1 MPARKSE
8 YNYVRKTFHYD
19 GLKYEVCGRTEEEAI
34 EKKLEKLRQLKE
46 GRLDSSITVKR
57 WANLWYETYVEP
69 RDITEKSKSMYRGYL
84 DRIIIPELG
93 SIKLSKVSDIRLQQ
107 LLNSRAGGSSSDV
120 GKLRLVLRALFRQAS
135 QSRIIPFDPA
145 AGLKLPKVTTGA
157 HRSLTD
163 EERRALI
170 AVANYPAFD
179 GNPNRS
185 GCWLMLMLR
194 CGLRPGETAALR
206 KRCVDLK
213 RKVITVVE
221 AKESGSSDVK
231 DPKTAA
237 GMRTVPIPDDLLPW
251 LEKQMVVND
260 SPLLFTQKDGC
271 SMLSESSM
279 RRRWETVKK
288 YMDLE
293 LGAKW
298 KKIKP
303 PGQRRHSLLI
313 TESVIA
319 DDLDLYDLRHTYC
332 TDLQK
337 AGVPLNIAKVL
348 MGHKDIA
355 VTANIY
361 THADDASIEAA
372 RILING
378 GEKAPGGNPG
388 GKSETRSR
396 SSASAQAVPALRTFV
411 S

>member
-1 MPARKSE
+1 MPAKKSE

-34 EKKLEKLRQLKE
+34 EKKLEKLRQLKA

-57 WANLWYETYVEP
+57 WANLWYDTYVQP
-69 RDITEKSKSMYRGYL
+69 RDITAKSKSMYRGYL
-84 DRIIIPELG
+84 DRAIIPELG
-93 SIKLSKVSDIRLQQ
+93 ALKLSKVTDIRLQQ

-120 GKLRLVLRALFRQAS
+120 GKLRLVLRALFKQAA

-145 AGLKLPKVTTGA
+145 VGLKLPRTTVGS
-157 HRSLTD
+157 HRSLTA

-170 AVANYPAFD
+170 AVANYPTFD
-179 GNPNRS
+179 GKSNRS

-206 KRCVDLK
+206 KCSVDLK
-213 RKVITVVE
+213 KKVISVVE
-221 AKESGSSDVK
+221 AKESGSTDVK
-231 DPKTAA
+231 NPKTAA
-237 GMRTVPIPDDLLPW
+237 GIRTVPIPEDLMPW
-251 LEKQMVVND
+251 IEKQMAVND
-260 SPLLFTQKDGC
+260 SPLLFTQKDGA
-271 SMLSESSM
+271 SMLSETSM

-293 LGAKW
+293 LGAKFE
-298 KKIKP
+298 KIKL
-303 PGQRRHSLLI
+303 PGQRRHSLVI

-319 DDLDLYDLRHTYC
+319 EDLDLYDLRHTYC

-361 THADDASIEAA
+361 THADDESIEAA
-372 RILING
+372 RALING
-378 GEKAPGGNPG
+378 SDKSPG
-388 GKSETRSR
+388 GKGGGKRKSVPR
-396 SSASAQAVPALRTFV
+396 SSASNQAKTGLRPFV

>member
-19 GLKYEVCGRTEEEAI
+19 GIKYEVCGKTEEDAI

-57 WANLWYETYVEP
+57 WANLWYTTYVEP
-69 RDITEKSKSMYRGYL
+69 RDITAKSKSMYRGYL
-84 DRIIIPELG
+84 DRVIIPELG
-93 SIKLSKVSDIRLQQ
+93 TMKLSKVTDIRLQQ
-107 LLNSRAGGSSSDV
+107 LLNARAGRSSSDV
-120 GKLRLVLRALFRQAS
+120 GKLRLVLRALFKQAA

-145 AGLKLPKVTTGA
+145 VGLKLPRTTVGS
-157 HRSLTD
+157 HRSLTA

-170 AVANYPAFD
+170 AVANYPTFD
-179 GNPNRS
+179 GKPNRS

-206 KRCVDLK
+206 KRSVALK
-213 RKVITVVE
+213 RKGIYVSE
-221 AKESGSSDVK
+221 AKESGSADVK

-237 GMRTVPIPDDLLPW
+237 GIRTVPIPDDLLPW
-251 LEKQMVVND
+251 LEKQIAAND
-260 SPLLFTQKDGC
+260 SSLLFTQKDGV
-271 SMLSESSM
+271 SILSETSL

-303 PGQRRHSLLI
+303 PGQRRHSLVI

-319 DDLDLYDLRHTYC
+319 EDLDLYDLRHTYC

-361 THADDASIEAA
+361 THADEESIEVA
-372 RILING
+372 RTLING
-378 GEKAPGGNPG
+378 TVKAAG
-388 GKSETRSR
+388 GKSGGKRKTRSR
-396 SSASAQAVPALRTFV
+396 TPAPAQVSAVL
-411 S
+411 

>member
-1 MPARKSE
+1 MPAKKSE
-8 YNYVRKTFHYD
+8 YNYVRKTFHYN

-57 WANLWYETYVEP
+57 WANLWYETYIES
-69 RDITEKSKSMYRGYL
+69 RDITAKSKGMYRGYL
-84 DRIIIPELG
+84 DRTIIPELG
-93 SIKLSKVSDIRLQQ
+93 AMKLSKVTDIRLQQ

-120 GKLRLVLRALFRQAS
+120 GKLRLVLRALFKQAA

-145 AGLKLPKVTTGA
+145 AGLKLPRVTTGS
-157 HRSLTD
+157 HRSLTN

-170 AVANYPAFD
+170 AVANYPSFD
-179 GNPNRS
+179 GKPNRA

-213 RKVITVVE
+213 RKVITVVG
-221 AKESGSSDVK
+221 AKESGDSNVK

-237 GMRTVPIPDDLLPW
+237 GTRTVPIPDDLIPW
-251 LEKQMVVND
+251 LEKQMAVND
-260 SPLLFTQKDGC
+260 SSLLFTQKDGA
-271 SMLSESSM
+271 SMLSETSM

-293 LGAKW
+293 LGAKFE
-298 KKIKP
+298 KIKP
-303 PGQRRHSLLI
+303 PGQRRHSLVI

-319 DDLDLYDLRHTYC
+319 EDLDLYDLRHTYC

-361 THADDASIEAA
+361 THADDESIEAA
-372 RILING
+372 RALING
-378 GEKAPGGNPG
+378 AEKEAGGKRGGNR
-388 GKSETRSR
+388 KSRSR
-396 SSASAQAVPALRTFV
+396 SSAPSQASTAF
-411 S
+411 

>member
-1 MPARKSE
+1 MPAKKSE
-8 YNYVRKTFHYD
+8 YKYVRKTFHYD
-19 GLKYEVCGRTEEEAI
+19 GIKYEVCGKNEEDAI

-57 WANLWYETYVEP
+57 WANLWYTTYVEP
-69 RDITEKSKSMYRGYL
+69 RDITAKSKSMYRGYL
-84 DRIIIPELG
+84 DRVIIPELG
-93 SIKLSKVSDIRLQQ
+93 TMKLSKVTDIRLQQ
-107 LLNSRAGGSSSDV
+107 LLNARAGRSSSDV
-120 GKLRLVLRALFRQAS
+120 GKLRLVLRALFKQAA

-145 AGLKLPKVTTGA
+145 VGLKLPRTTVGS
-157 HRSLTD
+157 HRSLTA

-170 AVANYPAFD
+170 AVANYPTFD
-179 GNPNRS
+179 GKPNRS

-206 KRCVDLK
+206 KRSVDLK
-213 RKVITVVE
+213 RKVIYVSE
-221 AKESGSSDVK
+221 AKESGSADVK

-237 GMRTVPIPDDLLPW
+237 GIRTVPIPDDLLPW
-251 LEKQMVVND
+251 LEKQMAAND
-260 SPLLFTQKDGC
+260 SSLLFTQKDGV
-271 SMLSESSM
+271 SILSETSM

-303 PGQRRHSLLI
+303 PGQRRHSLVI

-319 DDLDLYDLRHTYC
+319 EDLDLYDLRHTYC

-361 THADDASIEAA
+361 THADEESIEVA
-372 RILING
+372 RTLING
-378 GEKAPGGNPG
+378 TVKAAG
-388 GKSETRSR
+388 GKGGGKRKTRSR
-396 SSASAQAVPALRTFV
+396 TPAPAQVSAVL
-411 S
+411 

>member
-1 MPARKSE
+1 MSAKKSE

-19 GLKYEVCGRTEEEAI
+19 GLKYEVCGRTDEEAI

-57 WANLWYETYVEP
+57 WANLWYETYIEP
-69 RDITEKSKSMYRGYL
+69 RDIIAKSKSMYRGYL
-84 DRIIIPELG
+84 DRTIIPELG
-93 SIKLSKVSDIRLQQ
+93 AMKLSKVTDIRLQQ

-120 GKLRLVLRALFRQAS
+120 GKLRLVLRALFRQAA

-145 AGLKLPKVTTGA
+145 VGLKLPRTTVGS
-157 HRSLTD
+157 HRSLTA

-170 AVANYPAFD
+170 AVANYPTFD
-179 GNPNRS
+179 GKPNRS

-206 KRCVDLK
+206 KRSVDLK

-221 AKESGSSDVK
+221 AKESGSADVK

-237 GMRTVPIPDDLLPW
+237 GNRTVPIPDDLIPW
-251 LEKQMVVND
+251 LEKQMAVND
-260 SPLLFTQKDGC
+260 SPLLFTQKDGV
-271 SMLSESSM
+271 SMLSETSM

-319 DDLDLYDLRHTYC
+319 EDLDLYDLRHTYC

-361 THADDASIEAA
+361 THADDESIEAA
-372 RILING
+372 RALING
-378 GEKAPGGNPG
+378 TAKTAG
-388 GKSETRSR
+388 GKGGGKRKKPSR
-396 SSASAQAVPALRTFV
+396 SSASNQVKTGLQPFV

>member
-1 MPARKSE
+1 MPAKKSE

-19 GLKYEVCGRTEEEAI
+19 GIKYEVCGKTEEDAI
-34 EKKLEKLRQLKE
+34 EKKLEKLRQLEE

-57 WANLWYETYVEP
+57 WANLWYTTYVEQ
-69 RDITEKSKSMYRGYL
+69 RDITAKSKSMYRGYL
-84 DRIIIPELG
+84 DRVIVPELG
-93 SIKLSKVSDIRLQQ
+93 TMKLSKVTDIRLQQ
-107 LLNSRAGGSSSDV
+107 LLNARAGRSSSDV
-120 GKLRLVLRALFRQAS
+120 CKLRLVLRALFKQAA

-145 AGLKLPKVTTGA
+145 VGLKLPRTTVGS
-157 HRSLTD
+157 HRSLTA

-170 AVANYPAFD
+170 AVANYPTF
-179 GNPNRS
+179 GGKPNRS

-206 KRCVDLK
+206 KRSVDLK
-213 RKVITVVE
+213 RKVIYVSE
-221 AKESGSSDVK
+221 AKESGSADVK

-237 GMRTVPIPDDLLPW
+237 GIRTVPIPDDLLPW
-251 LEKQMVVND
+251 LEKQMAAND
-260 SPLLFTQKDGC
+260 SSLLFTQKDGV
-271 SMLSESSM
+271 SILSETSM

-303 PGQRRHSLLI
+303 PGQRRHSLVI

-319 DDLDLYDLRHTYC
+319 EDLDLYDLRHTYC

-361 THADDASIEAA
+361 THADEESIEVA
-372 RILING
+372 RTLING
-378 GEKAPGGNPG
+378 TVKAAG
-388 GKSETRSR
+388 GKGGGKRKTRSR
-396 SSASAQAVPALRTFV
+396 SPAPAQVSAVL
-411 S
+411 